1 MMEGKNG
8 DVIIDAVDLKD
19 KTITVSSLQGGFYTA
34 PEASGSSVLVNAK
47 GQVTMGYM
55 QIVSNPFYGPQSWAN
70 DFYLGYAAGAA
81 YNYTPPTIEEK
92 IEEKIQMGYQEVV
105 PKWYVHQ
112 SAGDILHLCEQQEVQ
127 GYPPDLH
134 QALVLNKNWHNH
146 NVICS
151 KCHQPAPS
159 KVFFLSEAVK

>member
-1 MMEGKNG
+1 MEGKNG
-8 DVIIDAVDLKD
+8 DVIIDAVDLAD
-19 KTITVSSLQGGFYTA
+19 KTITVSSIQGFYIAPTA
-34 PEASGSSVLVNAK
+34 MAPLLNQK
-47 GQVTMGYM
+47 GQAQIGYM
-55 QIVSNPFYGPQSWAN
+55 QITGATFYTQDWEN
-70 DFYLGYAAGAA
+70 NFYLQYAGGA
-81 YNYTPPTIEEK
+81 YNYKPPTIEEK

-112 SAGDILHLCEQQEVQ
+112 SAGDILHLCEQEEVQ
-127 GYPPDLH
+127 GYPPDLY
-134 QALVLNKNWHNH
+134 QALVLNKDWHDH